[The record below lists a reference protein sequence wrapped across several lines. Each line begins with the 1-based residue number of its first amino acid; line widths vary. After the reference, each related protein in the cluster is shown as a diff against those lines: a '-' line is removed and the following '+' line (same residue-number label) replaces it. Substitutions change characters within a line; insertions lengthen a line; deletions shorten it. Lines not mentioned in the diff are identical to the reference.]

1 MSQDTATDRTG
12 DVVPA
17 LRVAGVVAALG
28 VPLGLL
34 WALLAPP
41 VLVRVV
47 ADGRVAPLLGES
59 EHRFDALGVF
69 LLFALAI
76 GVLAGTGAWMVRTRR
91 GPAMLLG
98 VLVGAFLASALGAW
112 TGRLAAT
119 AHYAGVLLAAAPGTT
134 VARAP
139 ALESAWVVVA
149 APFAVALT
157 WATLVACTH
166 ADDLG
171 R

>member
-1 MSQDTATDRTG
+1 VSQDTATDRTG

-98 VLVGAFLASALGAW
+98 VLVGNERRSPSITRLRPRAILTSTPAW
-112 TGRLAAT
+112 SPS
-119 AHYAGVLLAAAPGTT
+119 V
-134 VARAP
+134 
-139 ALESAWVVVA
+139 S
-149 APFAVALT
+149 
-157 WATLVACTH
+157 
-166 ADDLG
+166 
-171 R
+171 